1 MWYFKFKFEPRYP
14 FASPKICKVSV
25 NGIRTSMSTVSFVV
39 DSGRSLRTE
48 CFPLTYD
55 LNDFK
60 SKINKQLLFLS
71 SF

>member
-1 MWYFKFKFEPRYP
+1 
-14 FASPKICKVSV
+14 
-25 NGIRTSMSTVSFVV
+25 MSTVSFVV

-55 LNDFK
+55 LNDLK

>member
-1 MWYFKFKFEPRYP
+1 
-14 FASPKICKVSV
+14 
-25 NGIRTSMSTVSFVV
+25 MSTVSFVV